1 VCVKIPASEDADI
14 YRPYMLIGSLLGDL
28 MTRFQIN
35 IFYVES
41 NEILK
46 EEVVVYFMLLS
57 QYLVGET
64 EKNHEERQP
73 E

>member
-1 VCVKIPASEDADI
+1 
-14 YRPYMLIGSLLGDL
+14 MLIGSLLGDL